1 MQIPSK
7 QELELSLDQYLGCFG
22 RYRKTDSICRQRC
35 ALSLRCAIENDQNER
50 FEMLEELVSASSMV
64 IKAN

>member
-1 MQIPSK
+1 MQTPLE
-7 QELELSLDQYLGCFG
+7 QEIELSFDQYLGCFG
-22 RYRKTDSICRQRC
+22 RYRRNDPICRQRC

-50 FEMLEELVSASSMV
+50 FEMLEELVSAGSMF

>member
-1 MQIPSK
+1 LHTLSE
-7 QELELSLDQYLGCFG
+7 QEMELSFDQYLGCFG
-22 RYRKTDSICRQRC
+22 RYRKTDLICRQRC

-64 IKAN
+64 IKTN